1 MASPLEQILA
11 RLLEPDN
18 DVIQKV
24 SDINWLKTVFDV
36 FFGRNPRIHENKLI
50 K

>member
-1 MASPLEQILA
+1 MGSPLEQILA

-24 SDINWLKTVFDV
+24 GYGGLFCFVLELVLIDI
-36 FFGRNPRIHENKLI
+36 
-50 K
+50 